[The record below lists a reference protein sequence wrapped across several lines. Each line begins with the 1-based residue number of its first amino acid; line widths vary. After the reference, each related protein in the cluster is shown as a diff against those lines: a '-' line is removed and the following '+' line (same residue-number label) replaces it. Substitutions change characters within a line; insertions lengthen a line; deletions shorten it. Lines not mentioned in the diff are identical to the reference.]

1 MSAPASLKIKLLPK
15 PVVQV
20 QAMLQI
26 PAQVAI
32 DSVTTGDPGTAA
44 DVENV
49 GTPGNAKLKFTIPRG
64 DTGAVGA
71 TGPANTLSIGTV
83 EDGTS
88 AGATITG
95 AAPNQTLNLT
105 LPKGDKGDTGDQ
117 GPQGLKGDKGDTG
130 DTGPQGLKG
139 DKGDK
144 GDQGDDGVIQSVVA
158 GSNINVDNTD
168 PANPVISSTASGS
181 GDVVGPSSAIDGH
194 IPQFDGTTGK
204 LLKDGKAA
212 PAGDIVGTTDE
223 QALTNKDLSGSGNVF
238 PTLNQNTTGSAAKLT
253 TARSIDGQAFDGSAD
268 VTVIAPGTHAAT
280 GKATPVDADELPL
293 VDSEA
298 SNVLKKV
305 SWANLKATLKTYFDT
320 LTTTLT
326 NKTIDGASNT
336 LTVRLGSDVTGN
348 LPVSNLNSGTSA
360 SSSTFWRGDGTWAT
374 PSGSTQTIVQTVYA
388 EYTTQGSV
396 SATIPDDN
404 TIPQITEGTQ
414 ILSASITPTSD
425 TSRVRAMVFLSA
437 HTNST
442 DIAAIAALFRGGSN
456 ALAAYYEVST
466 NGTKSQFSSF
476 VYEDVP
482 GSTSSQTYTV
492 RVGAS
497 YGTVILNQQLG
508 GSRRCCLILEEIN
521 P

>member
-1 MSAPASLKIKLLPK
+1 MNAPIIRIALLTTPPSLKIKVLSK
-15 PVVQV
+15 PVVRV
-20 QAMLQI
+20 QALLQI
-26 PAQVAI
+26 PAQIAVDTVI
-32 DSVTTGDPGTAA
+32 TGEPGTEAL
-44 DVENV
+44 VENV

-71 TGPANTLSIGTV
+71 TGPTNTLSIGTV
-83 EDGTS
+83 EDGDS

-105 LPKGDKGDTGDQ
+105 LPKGDKGDTGDE

-158 GSNINVDNTD
+158 GPNITVDNTD

-181 GDVVGPSSAIDGH
+181 GDVVGPSSATDGH

-212 PAGDIVGTTDE
+212 PAGDIVGTTDA

-268 VTVIAPGTHAAT
+268 ITVIAPGTHAAT
-280 GKATPVDADELPL
+280 GKATPVDADEFPL
-293 VDSEA
+293 VDSAA

-305 SWANLKATLKTYFDT
+305 SWANLKATLKAYFDT
-320 LTTTLT
+320 LATTLT
-326 NKTIDGASNT
+326 NKTINGASNT

-360 SSSTFWRGDGTWAT
+360 SSSTFWRGDGTWASPT
-374 PSGSTQTIVQTVYA
+374 A
-388 EYTTQGSV
+388 SV
-396 SATIPDDN
+396 NSATQSEMEAASSTSAAATPGN
-404 TIPQITEGTQ
+404 FKWSPFAAKAWCKWGVTTTIDASVGV
-414 ILSASITPTSD
+414 SSITDSGLGDWT
-425 TSRVRAMVFLSA
+425 V
-437 HTNST
+437 NWST
-442 DIAAIAALFRGGSN
+442 A
-456 ALAAYYEVST
+456 
-466 NGTKSQFSSF
+466 FSSANYA
-476 VYEDVP
+476 V
-482 GSTSSQTYTV
+482 
-492 RVGAS
+492 S
-497 YGTVILNQQLG
+497 YILNQGTSTASVFRVCAVASQTSSSVRLFSVNP
-508 GSRRCCLILEEIN
+508 GSGAGADPTNNYIVAFGDQ
-521 P
+521 